1 MIQLIIW
8 IFQKKMKYNK
18 KIFTVDKCNLNK
30 VVKKFETP
38 IFCYSEKKI
47 TENIINFR
55 NNFKSFSPVICFSTK
70 SNCNLEILKLIKR
83 NGLGADVVSKGELM
97 VALKAGINSKKI
109 VFSGVGKT
117 RSELIYAIEKN
128 ILLINS
134 ESKSEILEIESIAKF
149 KNKKVDI
156 GIRLNPNTDAK
167 TLKQI
172 STGKKENKFG
182 INEKTFIEV
191 LEYIKSSK
199 FLNLKCLS
207 VHIGSQILDHKPYQ
221 KMLNV
226 LDKLIKKIDYNFEYI
241 DLGGGMGIDYN
252 KDNKK
257 FNYKKYNQMIK
268 QFLKKNKTKIIFEPG
283 RSIIGDTA
291 ILISR
296 VIYIKEN
303 SKKDFIIVDAA
314 MNDLMR
320 PALYGAKH
328 RIVPLK
334 KTNKKTKKTYDFV
347 GPICETTDK
356 FLTTKKFQKLNE
368 KDYIIICDVGAY
380 GSSLSS
386 NYNIRPKP
394 AEILI
399 RGSKINVIKK
409 RQKLKDII

>member
-1 MIQLIIW
+1 
-8 IFQKKMKYNK
+8 MKYINN
-18 KIFTVDKCNLNK
+18 IFTIENCSINK
-30 VVKKFETP
+30 VIEKFETP
-38 IFCYSEKKI
+38 IFCYSQKKI
-47 TENIINFR
+47 KENINNFKKS
-55 NNFKSFSPVICFSTK
+55 FKSFSPIICFSTK
-70 SNCNLEILKLIKR
+70 SNSNLEILKEIKR

-97 VALKAGINSKKI
+97 IALKAGISSKKI

-128 ILLINS
+128 ILLINC
-134 ESKSEILEIESIAKF
+134 ESKSEILEIERIAKL
-149 KNKKVDI
+149 KKKKVDI

-191 LEYIKSSK
+191 SRYIKDSK

-221 KMLNV
+221 KMINV
-226 LDKLIKKIDYNFEYI
+226 LENLIKKMDFSFEYI
-241 DLGGGMGIDYN
+241 DLGGGMGIDYK

-257 FNYKKYNQMIK
+257 FDFKKYNKIIK
-268 QFLKKNKTKIIFEPG
+268 KFLLNKKSKIIFETG
-283 RSIIGDTA
+283 RSIIGNTA
-291 ILISR
+291 ILVSKIL
-296 VIYIKEN
+296 YIKEN
-303 SKKDFIIVDAA
+303 SKKNFIILDAA

-328 RIVPLK
+328 KIIPLK
-334 KTNKKTKKTYDFV
+334 KINKITNKTYDFV

-356 FLTTKKFQKLNE
+356 FLSTTKFQKLNE

-380 GSSLSS
+380 GTSLSS

-399 RGSKINVIKK
+399 KGSRINVIKK
-409 RQKLKDII
+409 RQKLKDLI